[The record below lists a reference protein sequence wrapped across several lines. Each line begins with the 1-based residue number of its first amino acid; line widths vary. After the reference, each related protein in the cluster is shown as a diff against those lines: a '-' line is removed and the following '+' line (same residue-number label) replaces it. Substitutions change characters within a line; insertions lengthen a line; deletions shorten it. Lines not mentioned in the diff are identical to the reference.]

1 MENIIKYKKKIF
13 IVIGTRPELIKQ
25 IPVYYEC
32 IKKIGKG
39 NVLLINSG
47 QHKQFLNIYVNEK
60 KIKFD
65 ITLKNLQSSK
75 SLKKN
80 IKKSINSF
88 YNLINKFQPKIVL
101 VQGDTTTAAGCAY
114 ASSLSGSLIAH
125 NEAGLRTFDNKNP
138 YPEELNRRL
147 ISSVSDIHFAP
158 TNLNKKNL
166 INEGVDKNKIFVVGN
181 PGIDSFFYA
190 LKKKKTKEAE
200 NIITF
205 SQKKNKKIVFLTAH
219 RRESIGKN
227 FENLFK
233 KLKIFF
239 KKNEDYLL
247 ITCQHPNKFASRYI
261 KKYLSNLNNSLIFH
275 PFDYFTTCKIIRQ
288 SSFVITDSG
297 GIQEECSTIGVPT
310 VVCRKITERKEAEK
324 IGITRVCGFNSNN
337 LFEALNWAKNKI
349 RKKKWIKRPYGNG
362 NSAKKIAKI
371 LSNYI

>member
-158 TNLNKKNL
+158 TNLNKNNL

-190 LKKKKTKEAE
+190 LKKKK
-200 NIITF
+200 
-205 SQKKNKKIVFLTAH
+205 NKRSRKYYY
-219 RRESIGKN
+219 
-227 FENLFK
+227 LF
-233 KLKIFF
+233 
-239 KKNEDYLL
+239 
-247 ITCQHPNKFASRYI
+247 
-261 KKYLSNLNNSLIFH
+261 
-275 PFDYFTTCKIIRQ
+275 
-288 SSFVITDSG
+288 
-297 GIQEECSTIGVPT
+297 
-310 VVCRKITERKEAEK
+310 
-324 IGITRVCGFNSNN
+324 
-337 LFEALNWAKNKI
+337 
-349 RKKKWIKRPYGNG
+349 
-362 NSAKKIAKI
+362 AKKE
-371 LSNYI
+371 

>member
-114 ASSLSGSLIAH
+114 ASSL
-125 NEAGLRTFDNKNP
+125 
-138 YPEELNRRL
+138 
-147 ISSVSDIHFAP
+147 
-158 TNLNKKNL
+158 
-166 INEGVDKNKIFVVGN
+166 
-181 PGIDSFFYA
+181 
-190 LKKKKTKEAE
+190 
-200 NIITF
+200 
-205 SQKKNKKIVFLTAH
+205 
-219 RRESIGKN
+219 
-227 FENLFK
+227 
-233 KLKIFF
+233 
-239 KKNEDYLL
+239 
-247 ITCQHPNKFASRYI
+247 
-261 KKYLSNLNNSLIFH
+261 
-275 PFDYFTTCKIIRQ
+275 
-288 SSFVITDSG
+288 
-297 GIQEECSTIGVPT
+297 
-310 VVCRKITERKEAEK
+310 
-324 IGITRVCGFNSNN
+324 
-337 LFEALNWAKNKI
+337 
-349 RKKKWIKRPYGNG
+349 
-362 NSAKKIAKI
+362 
-371 LSNYI
+371 